1 MNIREIIQQTTVSFA
16 ESGHGTPRLD
26 AEVLLSHCLSAD
38 RTGLYS
44 NPAEQIGEER
54 REEFLH
60 LVARR
65 RQGEPIAYIVGEK
78 EFWSLSFAVDDR
90 VLVPRPETEVLVEEV
105 LAVCKAVKGKDLK
118 ILEIGAGSGVISV
131 SLASELKEALFWATD
146 ISEGALAVAER
157 NAARHGVAGRITFL
171 RGDLFAPVSGSFH
184 IIVSNPPY
192 IPEDEFDGL
201 PPDIRQFEPRVALV
215 GGSDGIEV
223 HRKLI
228 RQAVSFLEEGGW
240 IFLEIGAAQRKRIEQ
255 ILKAVGSYDEI
266 GFRKDYGG
274 EERVVRAR
282 RKATGG

>member
-1 MNIREIIQQTTVSFA
+1 MNIREILQQTTLSFA
-16 ESGHGTPRLD
+16 ESGLGTPRLD
-26 AEVLLSHCLSAD
+26 AEVLLSHCLGAD

-44 NPAEQIGEER
+44 NEEEQIDEEL
-54 REEFLH
+54 REEFRR

-65 RQGEPIAYIVGEK
+65 RQGEPIAYIVREK
-78 EFWSLSFAVDDR
+78 EFWSLSFEVDDR
-90 VLVPRPETEVLVEEV
+90 VLVPRPETEIIVEEV
-105 LAVCKAVKGKDLK
+105 LAICKAVKGKVLR

-157 NAARHGVAGRITFL
+157 NAARHGVSGRITFL

-240 IFLEIGAAQRKRIEQ
+240 IFLEIGAGQRRRTEQ
-255 ILKAVGSYDEI
+255 ILKTVGSYDEI

-274 EERVVRAR
+274 ADRVVRAR